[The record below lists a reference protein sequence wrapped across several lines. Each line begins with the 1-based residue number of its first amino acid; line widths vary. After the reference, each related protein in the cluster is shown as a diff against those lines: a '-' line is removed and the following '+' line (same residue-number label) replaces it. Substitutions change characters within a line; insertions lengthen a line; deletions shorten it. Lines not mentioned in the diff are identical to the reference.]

1 MDHTLAL
8 IGRAHQ
14 GDKEARD
21 TLFAENMG
29 LVYSVTRRFL
39 GRGVEMED
47 LFQIGSIGLLKAVDK
62 FNPEFDVKFSTYAV
76 PMIVGEIKR
85 FLRDDGILKVSRSIK
100 ENQYKIYKVREEM
113 EKKLGREPDM
123 GELSKA
129 MDIPVEEL
137 AMTME
142 SAAEVDSIYKTVYQ
156 GDGTDLQLVDRLPE
170 KEDSHQKLLDKIE
183 GTPEEAMISRL
194 ALRSMKQARYSPDND
209 GHFGLATQYYTHF
222 TSPIRRYP
230 DLQIHRIIKDNLR
243 GRMNDAKRHHYEKI
257 LPEVAMET
265 SSLERRADEAERETL
280 KLKKVQYMRN
290 FFGQEFEGVISGIT
304 KWGIYVE
311 LPNTVEG
318 LVHVT
323 NMTDDHYDYDE
334 EHYQM
339 IGSHHRKTYKLGQ
352 KVRVKM
358 IDCDEISRTIDF
370 RLVKERKEE
379 REDG

>member
-129 MDIPVEEL
+129 MDMPVEEL

-170 KEDSHQKLLDKIE
+170 KEERRELRASYGFDDSDFVVGIMARIEVYKGHGDILEALHFLLEEGRKVKLIIAGTGSYEEELRRETERFPE
-183 GTPEEAMISRL
+183 GTVVFAGFISDI
-194 ALRSMKQARYSPDND
+194 S
-209 GHFGLATQYYTHF
+209 
-222 TSPIRRYP
+222 
-230 DLQIHRIIKDNLR
+230 
-243 GRMNDAKRHHYEKI
+243 KI
-257 LPEVAMET
+257 LSVMDVQVNASYESET
-265 SSLERRADEAERETL
+265 SSLSII
-280 KLKKVQYMRN
+280 
-290 FFGQEFEGVISGIT
+290 EGMSAGVPSVVSDCGGNPLLIEDGI
-304 KWGIYVE
+304 
-311 LPNTVEG
+311 NG
-318 LVHVT
+318 LVFPARDCGALAGCIRT
-323 NMTDDHYDYDE
+323 LMDDSEKYHRMQKASCQIYE
-334 EHYQM
+334 EKFTGGKFAANVEKVYEKM
-339 IGSHHRKTYKLGQ
+339 MKGDSHGK
-352 KVRVKM
+352 
-358 IDCDEISRTIDF
+358 
-370 RLVKERKEE
+370 
-379 REDG
+379 